1 VNTQMHKVKHHLT
14 DSLLMAYSAGN
25 LPEAFNLIVAA
36 HVTLCDECRARLAS
50 FDSVGGALLEE
61 SGTASIQ
68 ENSLAETMRLIN
80 SGAVSGQIRQ
90 PREKAAKSIL
100 PAPVR
105 DYIGG
110 DLDKVKW
117 RPIGMGVK
125 QAILPTS
132 KDASIR
138 LLYIPAG
145 TAVPDHGHRGME
157 LTLVLQGAFVDETD
171 RFGPGDIEIA
181 DEDLNHTPIADIGE
195 DCICLAATDAPLRF
209 NKLIPRMAQPFL
221 RI

>member
-1 VNTQMHKVKHHLT
+1 MNNVKHHLT
-14 DSLLMAYSAGN
+14 DSLLMAYSAGT

-36 HVTLCDECRARLAS
+36 HISMCDECRARAAS
-50 FDSVGGALLEE
+50 FDSVGGALLDEAE
-61 SGTASIQ
+61 AVALDD
-68 ENSLAETMRLIN
+68 NSFAETMRLIT
-80 SGAVSGQIRQ
+80 SGAMAPLPTPSRPTG
-90 PREKAAKSIL
+90 KSVL

-105 DYIGG
+105 DYVGG
-110 DLDKVKW
+110 DLDSVKW
-117 RPIGMGVK
+117 QSIGMGVK
-125 QAILPTS
+125 QSILPTS

-181 DEDLNHTPIADIGE
+181 DEELNHTPIADIGE

-209 NKLIPRMAQPFL
+209 NKLIPRIAQPFF

>member
-1 VNTQMHKVKHHLT
+1 MTKMHNVKHHLT
-14 DSLLMAYSAGN
+14 DALLMAYSAGT
-25 LPEAFNLIVAA
+25 LPEAFSLIAAA
-36 HVTLCDECRARLAS
+36 HISMCDECRARLAS
-50 FDSVGGALLEE
+50 FDSVGGALLDGGEAV
-61 SGTASIQ
+61 SMDDS
-68 ENSLAETMRLIN
+68 SFAETMRLIN
-80 SGAVSGQIRQ
+80 SGAFAAPIR
-90 PREKAAKSIL
+90 PTPPSAPKSVL
-100 PAPVR
+100 PTPVR
-105 DYIGG
+105 DYVGG

-132 KDASIR
+132 KDATIR

-181 DEDLNHTPIADIGE
+181 NEDLTHTPIADIGE

-209 NKLIPRMAQPFL
+209 NKLIPRIAQPFF